1 MTTPTRRRSL
11 RTRLLALITSATDA
25 LAAAWRILTRA
36 QQTLLTVLARIR
48 PGRTAQAAIRAADA
62 AFQQAIAAFDR
73 TAMGLIE
80 RWAATD
86 LPTAYRAGGAEALTL
101 ADRDPGQWTWTPR
114 HQTTITALSAQYYTD
129 LTNRVREAVR
139 RARAFLRDALTAA
152 RGRVDQ
158 FRRTPW
164 PGRAALLDAHPLDT
178 VIYAGNTRHPAA
190 AWAHAAIAWQTYTT
204 ANTGLL
210 RTTADEVGANWI
222 EVRDGPGCGW
232 KSHKDDDEADGSLRT
247 IQDALAHP
255 VAHPHCR
262 RSFRP
267 RPDVI
272 SRTDY
277 AFGGPF

>member
-1 MTTPTRRRSL
+1 MSTPTRRRSL
-11 RTRLLALITSATDA
+11 RSRLLAVVTNATDT

-36 QQTLLTVLARIR
+36 QQTLLDVLARIR
-48 PGRTAQAAIRAADA
+48 PGRTAQAAIRTAGA
-62 AFQQAIAAFDR
+62 AFQQAVAAFDR
-73 TAMGLIE
+73 TAIAFIE

-86 LPTAYRAGGAEALTL
+86 LPTVYRAGGTEALTL
-101 ADRDPGQWTWTPR
+101 ARRDAGTWTWTPR
-114 HQTTITALSAQYYTD
+114 HQSTITALSAQYYTD
-129 LTNRVREAVR
+129 LTNRVRESVR
-139 RARAFLRDALTAA
+139 RARSFLRDALTAA
-152 RGRVDQ
+152 RGRVD
-158 FRRTPW
+158 RLHPTRW
-164 PGRAALLDAHPLDT
+164 PGRAALTDAHPLDT

-204 ANTGLL
+204 ANSGLL
-210 RTTADEVGANWI
+210 RTTADELGAEWI

-232 KSHKDDDEADGSLRT
+232 TTHGDSDEADGSLRT
-247 IQDALAHP
+247 VQDALAHP

-272 SRTDY
+272 SRPDY